1 MYKELELMTI
11 EEASQFLNVK
21 VSNLRS
27 AIFRR
32 KIRYFKVGALIRFS
46 KTDLIQWLEEKL
58 VQPTNPSLKRAHY

>member
-1 MYKELELMTI
+1 MYKELELLTI

-32 KIRYFKVGALIRFS
+32 KIRYFKIGSLIRFN
-46 KTDLIQWLEEKL
+46 KADLVQWLEEKL
-58 VQPTNPSLKRAHY
+58 VQPAKPSLKRLY